1 MKKAVIMCRVSS
13 DEQAKGFSLD
23 IQKEQLT
30 NYCNRNNITIVN
42 EYKEDHS
49 AKNFNRPEFQRFL
62 SSIKKNKGNIDVLL
76 ITSWDRFS
84 RNLTDALVMIRK
96 LNQLGIQVQ
105 AIEQPIDM
113 SIPENK
119 AMLAL
124 YLAIPEIDNDRRSIK
139 IRGGVRAS
147 LKAGRW
153 ARMAPVGYKNT
164 RDSSNKPIVIPS
176 EKAKH
181 IQFAFKSFAEG
192 KLQSDILTDLRK
204 KGVTISRSNLSK
216 QLRNPF
222 YIGKIIIPKMDNEPM
237 KIIDGLHES
246 IISDALYFKVQDILN
261 GKSAH
266 KISSYVFQREEF
278 PLRGIL
284 RCHSCN
290 SLLTASKSKSCTGRR
305 YSYYHCNYCKTTRF
319 SSDKLNTFFEDL
331 LSDFKFTKSSIA
343 LYELMMKEQFKN
355 SGLNQN
361 SNIETV
367 KSNLKEIE
375 LRIQK
380 LQDLFVDGDIE
391 KDHFQQT
398 SERYAKTRQDLLR
411 TLESQNSVSNEYQK
425 WLKSGI
431 HMLYDIKN
439 HYLNSQIAEKQKLI
453 SSIFPENFY
462 FDGEKCRTTRI
473 NDVLRCILQIDNDLG
488 DKKSGQFSK
497 KLELSTLVESPR
509 IELGSKQAI
518 KELSTRLFS
527 DWVFVSL
534 LGQKQPQDAYL
545 LKFS

>member
-1 MKKAVIMCRVSS
+1 MCRVSS

-30 NYCNRNNITIVN
+30 NYCNRNNITIIN

-49 AKNFNRPEFQRFL
+49 AKNFNRPEFQKFL
-62 SSIKKNKGNIDVLL
+62 SSIKKNKGNIDLLL

-96 LNQLGIQVQ
+96 LDQYGIQVQ

-139 IRGGVRAS
+139 IKGGVRAS

-164 RDSSNKPIVIPS
+164 RDANNKPIVVPS
-176 EKAKH
+176 EKAKQ
-181 IQFAFKSFAEG
+181 IQYAFKALAEG
-192 KLQSDILTDLRK
+192 KLQSDILIDLRK
-204 KGVTISRSNLSK
+204 QGIDVSRSNLSK

-222 YIGKIIIPKMDNEPM
+222 YIGKIIIPKADNEPM
-237 KIIDGLHES
+237 QIIDGLHES
-246 IISDALYFKVQDILN
+246 IISETLFFKVQDILN
-261 GKSAH
+261 GKTGH

-278 PLRGIL
+278 PLRGVI

-290 SLLTASKSKSCTGRR
+290 SLLTASKSKSCTGKR
-305 YSYYHCNYCKTTRF
+305 YSYYHCNYCKTVRF
-319 SSDKLNTFFEDL
+319 PSENVNTFFEDL
-331 LSDFKFTKSSIA
+331 LSEFKFTKSA
-343 LYELMMKEQFKN
+343 ATLYELMMKRQFESN
-355 SGLNQN
+355 SLNQN
-361 SNIETV
+361 ITIET
-367 KSNLKEIE
+367 LKENLAE
-375 LRIQK
+375 LNLRIEK
-380 LQDLFVDGDIE
+380 LQDLFVDGNIE

-398 SERYAKTRQDLLR
+398 YERYAKTKEDLRR
-411 TLESQNSVSNEYQK
+411 TIESQNSVSSEYKK

-431 HMLYDIKN
+431 HLLYDLKN
-439 HYLNSQIAEKQKLI
+439 HYSKSQIADKQKLL

-473 NDVLRCILQIDNDLG
+473 NDVLRCILQIDNDLSN
-488 DKKSGQFSK
+488 KKSGQFSE
-497 KLELSTLVESPR
+497 KLELSTLVESGR
-509 IELGSKQAI
+509 VELPSKQAT
-518 KELSTRLFS
+518 KELSTRLVP
-527 DWVFVSL
+527 DWIFDTGL
-534 LGQKQPQDAYL
+534 CQRQRPDA
-545 LKFS
+545 